1 MHQYPSIAIILPAFN
16 EALTIEATILD
27 FHQHLP
33 EAKIYIID
41 NCSNDGTGVIARQVL
56 EKFAVEGFVIYEP
69 RKGKGN
75 ALRTAFLKID
85 ADIYLMS
92 DADMTYPANLAR
104 DLISPILNGEADM
117 VVGDRHS
124 NGQYARE
131 NKRLFHELGN
141 SLVRFLINLFFRAKL
156 FDVMSGYRAFSKDFV
171 KTYPILVSGFQIET
185 EMTLHALD
193 KRFRIQEIPV
203 SYKNRQQGSVS
214 KLHTYKDGLKV
225 LILIIKIFRY
235 YRPLLF
241 FTVLSTAFSILG
253 LIASIPVFVDWIEYR
268 YIYHLPLAIFA
279 TGIEIFA
286 LMLFG
291 IGLILDSLGHYH
303 KMEYECLRL
312 RRSDANDKS

>member
-1 MHQYPSIAIILPAFN
+1 MYKNSSIAVILPAFN
-16 EALTIEATILD
+16 EAATIEASILE

-41 NCSNDGTGVIARQVL
+41 NCSNDGTGIIARKAL
-56 EKFAVEGFVIYEP
+56 EKFAVEGFVINER

-75 ALRTAFLKID
+75 ALRTAFLTID

-104 DLISPILNGEADM
+104 DLISPILNREADM
-117 VVGDRHS
+117 VVGDRHFD
-124 NGQYARE
+124 GQYGRE
-131 NKRLFHELGN
+131 NKRLFHEFGN

-156 FDVMSGYRAFSKDFV
+156 SDVMSGYRAFSKDFV
-171 KTYPILVSGFQIET
+171 KTYPILVSGFQVET

-203 SYKNRQQGSVS
+203 GYKNRKEGSVS
-214 KLHTYKDGLKV
+214 KLNTYKDGLKV
-225 LILIIKIFRY
+225 LIVIIKILRY

-241 FTVLSTAFSILG
+241 FTALASFFSILG
-253 LIASIPVFVDWIEYR
+253 LIASIPVFTDWIEYR
-268 YIYHLPLAIFA
+268 YIYHIPLAIFA
-279 TGIEIFA
+279 TGMEIFA

-291 IGLILDSLGHYH
+291 IGLILDSLGYYH
-303 KMEYECLRL
+303 RMEFECLRL
-312 RRSDANDKS
+312 EKSNVNVKG